1 MLKLKIYK
9 MKNLIV
15 VFLLAGLIAFAG
27 CNKKAETTGEKKEE
41 VKPDQTQANPNDSK
55 TSTDNNKGSQGNNDL
70 GMSAG
75 IPSNYPTDVPQPKDG
90 KCLGS
95 LNSSDGTIVTF
106 ETTQSVKDVWEFY
119 KSEMKKSGF
128 ESDGND
134 VLMNEKGGLA
144 SWKKDK
150 REVGLMLGANTD
162 NSNKTSI
169 VITYK

>member
-1 MLKLKIYK
+1 
-9 MKNLIV
+9 MKNLLKVILLSSV
-15 VFLLAGLIAFAG
+15 VLVAG

-41 VKPDQTQANPNDSK
+41 VKPNQTQGNP
-55 TSTDNNKGSQGNNDL
+55 TDNSANKDVQKGSQGNDL

-75 IPSNYPTDVPQPKDG
+75 IPSTYPSDVPQPKDG

-106 ETTQSVKDVWEFY
+106 ESTQSVKDTWDFY
-119 KSEMKKSGF
+119 KAEMKKNGF